1 MMYAKEA
8 RKITAA
14 NKDDSELK
22 AAVEKL
28 MPAVSAQIQMAAERG
43 LDETFIKKADISR
56 IVGFVLI
63 PHKMLMDALA
73 AEVREYGYEVWN
85 TDSYSSIHFKW

>member
-14 NKDDSELK
+14 NKDNSELK

-28 MPAVSAQIQMAAERG
+28 MPAVNAQIQMAAERG
-43 LDETFIKKADISR
+43 LDETAIKSSDITR
-56 IVGFVLI
+56 IVGFVFASKREI
-63 PHKMLMDALA
+63 MDALA